1 MSSPGIC
8 TFLTNKA
15 TKLEKSVQ
23 GVYLVQATTYKPFY
37 ALKSFLLRRDVVQMK
52 QPQLPDWLFDF
63 QPEISWAQ
71 IDAEESTAALGPAV
85 NPALWRCTGF
95 AVNAQINPKSQ
106 ALGAARL

>member
-23 GVYLVQATTYKPFY
+23 GVYLVQAITYKPFY

>member
-1 MSSPGIC
+1 
-8 TFLTNKA
+8 
-15 TKLEKSVQ
+15 
-23 GVYLVQATTYKPFY
+23 
-37 ALKSFLLRRDVVQMK
+37 MK